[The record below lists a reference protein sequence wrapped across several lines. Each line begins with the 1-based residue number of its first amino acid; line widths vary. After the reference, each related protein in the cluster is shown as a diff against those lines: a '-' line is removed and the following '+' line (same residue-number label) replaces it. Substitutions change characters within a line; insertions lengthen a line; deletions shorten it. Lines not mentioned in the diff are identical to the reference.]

1 MRWRFVFE
9 VCGVLIFFDG
19 IAQIFP
25 LLWSV
30 YLSDGAFFPILY
42 SMLFSIA
49 VGAALR
55 FGCRRK
61 TKRPVS
67 PREGMAMVTIG
78 WITVAFFGAFPFWFS
93 GQMDTFGGAFFE
105 SMSGFTT
112 TGASVLTN
120 IEDMPGSLLFWRSFI
135 QWIGGMGIVLFSIA
149 ILPFIGVGGMELYKA
164 EVPTPVPDKLKPRLQ
179 ETAKLLWWVYSI
191 ISILQFVALKIG
203 GMTVFDALCHTFT
216 TMPTGG
222 FSTKNLSIAHYDSA
236 YIDIVI
242 IIFMI
247 IAGLNFSLH
256 FQFLRGKKLSI
267 FSKDSEARFFLIALG
282 VLSIAVTLNI
292 WGSVYDSFFD
302 ALRYASFQVVSIV
315 TTTGFATADYELWP
329 GMSQIVLFLC
339 MFLGACAGSTGGG
352 MKFMRVMVCA
362 KYCYKEIFGLIHP
375 RAVKRIKISG
385 NVVEDDI
392 VHSILGFM
400 VLYIGVFAIASILL
414 AALGVDFA
422 TTLSAVASSIG
433 NVGPGLGSVG
443 PSENYSSIPEAGKW
457 LLSLCMLIG
466 RLEVYTVIALFIP
479 EFWKN

>member
-19 IAQIFP
+19 IAQVLP
-25 LLWSV
+25 LLCSI
-30 YLSDGAFFPILY
+30 YYSDGAFLPILC
-42 SMLFSIA
+42 SMLFALS
-49 VGAALR
+49 VGTVLR

-67 PREGMAMVTIG
+67 PREGMAMVTFG
-78 WITVAFFGAFPFWFS
+78 WIAVAFFGAFPFWFA
-93 GQMDTFGGAFFE
+93 GQMPTFGGAFFE

-120 IEDMPGSLLFWRSFI
+120 IEGMPLSLLLWRSFI

-164 EVPTPVPDKLKPRLQ
+164 EVPSPVPDKLKPRLQ

-191 ISILQFVALKIG
+191 ISILQFIALKIG
-203 GMTVFDALCHTFT
+203 GMSVFDSLCHTFT

-222 FSTKNLSIAHYDSA
+222 FSPKNLSIAHYDSA

-242 IIFMI
+242 IVFMVL
-247 IAGLNFSLH
+247 AGLNFSLH
-256 FQFLRGKKLSI
+256 FQFLRGKRLSI
-267 FSKDSEARFFLIALG
+267 FKDSEARFFLCALL
-282 VLSIAVTLNI
+282 VLSLMVTFNI
-292 WGSVYDSFFD
+292 WGSVYDNFFE
-302 ALRYASFQVVSIV
+302 AFRYASFQIVSIV

-329 GMSQIVLFLC
+329 GMSQAIIFIC
-339 MFLGACAGSTGGG
+339 MFLGASAGSTGGG
-352 MKFMRVMVCA
+352 MKFMRVMICA
-362 KYCYKEIFGLIHP
+362 KYCYKEIFRLIHP
-375 RAVKRIKISG
+375 RAVKQIKISG
-385 NVVEDDI
+385 VSIENSI

-400 VLYIGVFAIASILL
+400 VLYIGVFGIASIMLS
-414 AALGVDFA
+414 ALGVDFT

-443 PSENYSSIPEAGKW
+443 PTENYASIPEAGKW
-457 LLSLCMLIG
+457 LLSICMLIG
-466 RLEVYTVIALFIP
+466 RLEVYTVIALLVP